1 MRESDLRKIPDGE
14 ILAVLASGLMIIRRK
29 KHEWIPSLDQAH
41 ADELI
46 RLTSP
51 TKGSKFVQQWT
62 LEEYIQRLSFELARL
77 GWNDATPSQA
87 VTIEMH
93 ERVGW
98 SKGVPVTKIRIEIS
112 SRAVH
117 AYPVGK

>member
-41 ADELI
+41 GDELI

-51 TKGSKFVQQWT
+51 IKGSKFVQQWT
-62 LEEYIQRLSFELARL
+62 LEEYIQRLSFELTRL

-87 VTIEMH
+87 MTVEMH

-98 SKGVPVTKIRIEIS
+98 SKGVPVTKIRIEVS

-117 AYPVGK
+117 AYPVGN